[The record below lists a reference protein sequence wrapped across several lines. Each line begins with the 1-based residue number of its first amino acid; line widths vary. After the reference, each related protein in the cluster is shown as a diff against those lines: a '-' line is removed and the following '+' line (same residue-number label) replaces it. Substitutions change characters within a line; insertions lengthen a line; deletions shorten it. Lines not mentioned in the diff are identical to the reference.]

1 VARSK
6 GTELSVFKGREA
18 KLNRAIFQILASRGP
33 MTIYEVSKEVGI
45 LRGLKHTKYTNVNR
59 RMRTL
64 EQARFLKKAGTRKT
78 RAGFESSL
86 YELTVRG
93 FASTTLNQAD
103 LNEFIENAED
113 EQVLEFMTILAS
125 FLRF

>member
-1 VARSK
+1 MARRK

-64 EQARFLKKAGTRKT
+64 EQANFLKKAGTRKT

-93 FASTTLNQAD
+93 LARMPVPKFVCEVVYVFDFASSVD
-103 LNEFIENAED
+103 GD
-113 EQVLEFMTILAS
+113 VLWDTIS
-125 FLRF
+125 IV